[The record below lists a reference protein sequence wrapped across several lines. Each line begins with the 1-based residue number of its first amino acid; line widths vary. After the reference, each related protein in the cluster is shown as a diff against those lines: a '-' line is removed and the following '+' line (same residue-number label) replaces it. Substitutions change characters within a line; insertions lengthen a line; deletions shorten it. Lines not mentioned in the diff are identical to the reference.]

1 MDVGRVQARRRL
13 VEDVE
18 RLARRAARELCRELD
33 ALRLAARERRRRLAE
48 LDVAEAD
55 ILDDLQLPRDAR
67 HIGEEV
73 DGLVDRHVEDFG
85 DVLALVADLERLAVV
100 ARALADLAGHV
111 DVGQE
116 VHLDLE
122 DAVAFAG
129 LAAAALDVEA
139 EAAGLV
145 AAHARFARLAEE
157 VAYRIE
163 YARVRRGIRAR
174 RAADGLLVDVDDLVD
189 VLESLDLLV
198 LARLALHV
206 VEARGDALVEN
217 LVDERRLAR
226 ARDARDERQG
236 TEREL
241 DRQVLEVVLCCADDF
256 DELAVP
262 WAALLRDRDEF
273 AAREIGARDG
283 VGVLLDLLGR
293 ALGDDATA
301 VRAGARADV
310 DDVVGRVHRVL
321 VVFDDDQRI
330 AEIAQVL
337 ERREQAVVVAL
348 VQADAR
354 LVEDVED
361 ALQARADLRREA
373 DALRLAARKRAC

>member
-1 MDVGRVQARRRL
+1 MGN
-13 VEDVE
+13 
-18 RLARRAARELCRELD
+18 
-33 ALRLAARERRRRLAE
+33 
-48 LDVAEAD
+48 
-55 ILDDLQLPRDAR
+55 
-67 HIGEEV
+67 
-73 DGLVDRHVEDFG
+73 
-85 DVLALVADLERLAVV
+85 
-100 ARALADLAGHV
+100 LAGNP
-111 DVGQE
+111 
-116 VHLDLE
+116 
-122 DAVAFAG
+122 
-129 LAAAALDVEA
+129 
-139 EAAGLV
+139 
-145 AAHARFARLAEE
+145 
-157 VAYRIE
+157 
-163 YARVRRGIRAR
+163 
-174 RAADGLLVDVDDLVD
+174 
-189 VLESLDLLV
+189 
-198 LARLALHV
+198 
-206 VEARGDALVEN
+206 DALVED

-273 AAREIGARDG
+273 AAREVGARDG